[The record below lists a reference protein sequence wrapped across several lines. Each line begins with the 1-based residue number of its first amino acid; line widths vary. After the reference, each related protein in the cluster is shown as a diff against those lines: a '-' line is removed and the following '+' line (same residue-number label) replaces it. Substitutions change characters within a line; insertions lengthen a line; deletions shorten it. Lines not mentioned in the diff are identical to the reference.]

1 MKLPT
6 TVTELPRFMG
16 MINQLNKFSPH
27 IAEISQPLQDLLKSD
42 TSWLWTPNHEE
53 AFQKLQDE
61 ISSPWVLAHYDHNAE
76 TKISADASAHGFG
89 AVLL

>member
-16 MINQLNKFSPH
+16 VINQLNKFSPH
-27 IAEISQPLQDLLKSD
+27 IAEISQPLQKSD
-42 TSWLWTPNHEE
+42 TSWLWTPEE

-61 ISSPWVLAHYDHNAE
+61 ISSPQVLAHYDHNAE